1 MKVIYVTG
9 LVTAAECQIIRHI
22 ENLVED
28 LVGPVF
34 DVIGLVTQPFYVV
47 RFNSKQHI
55 EEMGVTVGMKV
66 YYAPKSKLTSY
77 VFLEQ
82 LMAMKI
88 SHASWSNDEEPPSQF
103 LDHSDDEEEQRVK
116 RKY

>member
-1 MKVIYVTG
+1 M
-9 LVTAAECQIIRHI
+9 
-22 ENLVED
+22 
-28 LVGPVF
+28 GPVF

-88 SHASWSNDEEPPSQF
+88 SHASWSNDEVPPSQF